1 MNYKGTFSIV
11 LMALVDDEYRFTYV
25 DIGDYG
31 SNSDGAVFKN
41 CAFGKAF
48 MNNEL
53 DVPPPTSLPNY
64 PANGPMPYCLVAD
77 EAFPLHCDL
86 TRPFA
91 RLSAALEQ
99 AWKVFNYRL
108 GRARCI
114 VENAF
119 GILAQRWRV
128 FHRKLNMLLEDAD
141 TIVKA
146 CIALHNFL
154 RGKKDLHGLHQQLNP
169 DNEPF
174 LQDDGAI
181 LDLDHRGYHSST
193 QAKAIRNIYKEY
205 FMRLEG
211 QVTWQDRAIAC

>member
-1 MNYKGTFSIV
+1 MV
-11 LMALVDDEYRFTYV
+11 LVDDYRFTYV

-41 CAFGKAF
+41 CAFGQAF

-53 DVPPPTSLPNY
+53 DVPAPTSLPNY
-64 PANGPMPYCLVAD
+64 PASGPIPYCFVAD

-86 TRPFA
+86 MRPFV

-99 AWKVFNYRL
+99 ALKVFNYRL
-108 GRARCI
+108 SRARCI

-128 FHRKLNMLLEDAD
+128 FHRKLNMLPENGDK
-141 TIVKA
+141 IVKV
-146 CIALHNFL
+146 CIVLHNFL

-205 FMRLEG
+205 FMRPEG
-211 QVTWQDRAIAC
+211 QVTWQDRAIAR